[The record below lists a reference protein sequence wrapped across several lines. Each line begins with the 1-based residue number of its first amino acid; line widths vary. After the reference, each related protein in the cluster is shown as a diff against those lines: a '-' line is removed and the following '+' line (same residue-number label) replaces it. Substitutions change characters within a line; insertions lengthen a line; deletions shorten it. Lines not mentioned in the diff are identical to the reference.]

1 MRDRTLLQAYSA
13 LLILAACSASG
24 DPTPGG
30 DVGSGGSAAS
40 GGTGI
45 TGGAGG
51 VIATGGN
58 AGSIITTGGSAGG
71 PPMGDPDQREPLCE
85 SACSDLAGDPIID
98 DGTDSGAPG
107 MFSGTA
113 SGTGPCILE
122 PGDDTLVPFN
132 WLRPRVK
139 IAGHQA
145 GTIYQIKISTP
156 READVLTAYTH
167 RDTWIIP
174 PEFWDNKDPDAPK
187 GLTYNVFDEDI
198 TVTVRSSAGGESS
211 VKFRIAPVKAGG
223 SMVFWSSTTTEPGAN
238 TNALYGFAAGDE
250 GIVPALKPL
259 DVLETIMD
267 DTAGSPK
274 RAISDALVGNVPAG
288 GVRCVGCHTST
299 PDGAA
304 VNITDHWP
312 WNVRL
317 VNISGPN
324 RGNAPDYVTPMGDL
338 VMQMPWQGVTTYS
351 KGDWDAGNR
360 RYVTSFAPRPATSA
374 TEPWKFWGVQCD
386 NGVECPYTGKD
397 ELIWV
402 NLAAEGTPPAN
413 NNDNAIPKALI
424 AAQGTGWDIISRTG
438 DTSGAVLPDFSH
450 SGSTVVY
457 TSTDST
463 ADGHVGVQPS
473 KNVPPPT
480 KVDLYTV
487 PFPGGAATPVEG
499 AAEPAHAEYY
509 PDYSADDA
517 LIAYTRV
524 SDFKTLFQSATDDQ
538 GRKIYYRPEAE
549 VYVVKASGGTA
560 TRLEANDPP
569 MCSGEASPGVRNAW
583 PKWSPIVRTAG
594 GKKYYFLI
602 FSSSRQSPANI
613 KDKSGNDVNP
623 VQPMSQLYMTAIV
636 DDGSGALTTHG
647 ASYVWNQRYLV
658 TGDAANPTLEDFVS
672 SNVTPA
678 WDEFQAPPVPPVVVV
693 VK

>member
-1 MRDRTLLQAYSA
+1 MPSD
-13 LLILAACSASG
+13 
-24 DPTPGG
+24 
-30 DVGSGGSAAS
+30 DVGSGAT
-40 GGTGI
+40 GGTI
-45 TGGAGG
+45 STTGGASSVGATGG
-51 VIATGGN
+51 IIGTGGAIATGGTG
-58 AGSIITTGGSAGG
+58 AGGTGGTE
-71 PPMGDPDQREPLCE
+71 DPDQRTPLCE
-85 SACSDLAGDPIID
+85 ANCSDLAGDPIID
-98 DGTDSGAPG
+98 EGTDSGAPG
-107 MFSGTA
+107 MFGGPA

-122 PGDDTLVPFN
+122 PGDNTLVPFN

-139 IAGHQA
+139 IGGHQA

-156 READVLTAYTH
+156 KEADVLTAYTH

-187 GLTYNVFDEDI
+187 GLTYNAFDDDI
-198 TVTVRSSAGGESS
+198 TVTVRSSSGGESS
-211 VKFRIAPVKAGG
+211 VKFKIAPVKAGG
-223 SMVFWSSTTTEPGAN
+223 AMVFWSSTTTEPGAN
-238 TNALYGFAAGDE
+238 TNALYGFTPGDE

-274 RAISDALVGNVPAG
+274 RAIADAKVGAVPAG

-304 VNITDHWP
+304 VNVTDHWP

-317 VNISGPN
+317 VNISGDN
-324 RGNAPDYVTPMGDL
+324 RGRAPDYVTPMGDL

-360 RYVTSFAPRPATSA
+360 RYVTSFAPRPATVA

-402 NLAAEGTPPAN
+402 NLAAEGTPPTN

-424 AAQGTGWDIISRTG
+424 AAQGTGWGVITRTG
-438 DTSGAVLPDFSH
+438 DTAGAVLPDFSH
-450 SGSTVVY
+450 SGQTVVY
-457 TSTDST
+457 TSTDAT
-463 ADGHVGVQPS
+463 ADGHVGVQPN
-473 KNVPPPT
+473 KNVQPPT

-487 PFPGGAATPVEG
+487 PFAGGTASPVMG
-499 AAEPAHAEYY
+499 AAEADHAEYY
-509 PDYSADDA
+509 PDYAADDA
-517 LIAYTRV
+517 LIAFTRV
-524 SDFKTLFQSATDDQ
+524 SNFKTLFAAAQNDD

-560 TRLEANDPP
+560 MRLDANDPP
-569 MCSGEASPGVRNAW
+569 MCSGDASPGVRNAW
-583 PKWSPIVRTAG
+583 PKWSPIVRTAN
-594 GKKYYFLI
+594 GKKYYFLV
-602 FSSSRQSPANI
+602 FSSARQAPANI
-613 KDKSGNDVNP
+613 KSKEGTDAMP

-636 DDGSGALTTHG
+636 DDGAGNLTTYG
-647 ASYVWNQRYLV
+647 ASYLWNQRYLV
-658 TGDAANPTLEDFVS
+658 SGTADDPMLSDFVQ